1 LRLGR
6 EKALERIND
15 QSLIERVIDCLA
27 PISYEILVITSEEQ
41 FKFIDTASLKAR
53 VIVDFYPGKGALAGI
68 YTGLKSADSFYS
80 LVVGCDM
87 PFLNYALLN
96 YLIDLVPSYD
106 AVVPK
111 IDDMLEPLHAIYS
124 KNCLAPID
132 KLLHQDKLQITQ
144 LFALVKPRYVGQDEI
159 AKFDPENLS
168 FFNINTQDDLT
179 RAKAM
184 IDKAQRVTPCREK

>member
-1 LRLGR
+1 MRLGR

-179 RAKAM
+179 RAEAM